1 MHLGLDIEAPLGQ
14 PVLRRQRMLAQE
26 IAAVDALGKPVVP

>member
-1 MHLGLDIEAPLGQ
+1 MPRWDSQCFGANA
-14 PVLRRQRMLAQE
+14 MLAQE